1 MLSPLK
7 GPAPSLS
14 KGITTFGQRAHAA
27 LNDLP
32 LQANLKR
39 GMTGFADAR
48 ARAMAE
54 TGDPLGLRRQSKA
67 IRDAAIADLPTHLAR
82 LAEMVERNGGRVH
95 WAGDAAE
102 ARQIILDIARRHG
115 VKLIVK
121 SKSMATEEIALNHAL
136 EAAGIEPVETD
147 LGEYIAQKAHEPPS
161 HILAPIVHKNKEQ
174 VAEVLSRDSGLTIAP
189 DALAINQYARQTLR
203 EKFLR
208 ADMGI
213 SGVNLAVAETGTIVV
228 VENEGNARLVTSA
241 PRVHVAVM
249 GADKVIPTLDDLPV
263 LLKSLT
269 RSATGQA
276 ISVYV
281 SLISGPRREG
291 DPDGPDEFH
300 LVIMDNGRSSLYG
313 TEFQE
318 MLNCIRCGAC
328 LNVCPVYKSV
338 GGHAYGAVYSGPMGA
353 VLMPGLGGLRAFG
366 DLSHASSLCGACMDA
381 CPVMI
386 DLPRMLLAWRRQVPH
401 SALETLA
408 FRLARLGMT
417 NPLLYRLGV
426 IFGRL
431 GLRLWV
437 RDGRIRGGP
446 PPIDRWTHG
455 RDFPPIAAK
464 TFQERWREG
473 RAP

>member
-1 MLSPLK
+1 
-7 GPAPSLS
+7 
-14 KGITTFGQRAHAA
+14 
-27 LNDLP
+27 
-32 LQANLKR
+32 
-39 GMTGFADAR
+39 MTGFADAR

-161 HILAPIVHKNKEQ
+161 HILAPIVHKNKE
-174 VAEVLSRDSGLTIAP
+174 
-189 DALAINQYARQTLR
+189 
-203 EKFLR
+203 
-208 ADMGI
+208 
-213 SGVNLAVAETGTIVV
+213 

-338 GGHAYGAVYSGPMGA
+338 GGHAYGSVYSGPMGA